1 MTWASPGPAGH
12 GCESLPPLNLFR
24 VLLNWPTSYLRYML
38 LETTVTR
45 FRAMGTDCE
54 VHVTAAGD
62 AGPDLGALAIE
73 RIELLEQSWSR
84 FRPSSELNRLNARA
98 GAGPVLVSDDLLH
111 LVQRMHD
118 AWHRT
123 DGLFDPTVLASMT
136 ALGYD
141 TDFAT
146 VLSRPATH
154 WQDVVTAPAPGM
166 SAVVV
171 DRADST
177 VTLPM
182 GIGLDPGAIGKGLA
196 ADMVAE
202 ELLSAGAHRVLVN
215 LGGDIAVAGPTDD
228 DTPWHIGLEDE
239 RRSRGSDDR
248 LERVLAVTG
257 PQAGVA
263 TSTTMK
269 RRWAQGRRHHVI
281 DPRTGQVSNGD
292 LAQVTVVAGSACDA
306 EVLATA
312 ALLLPS
318 TLAAAWLA
326 DRTANGVLMLAD
338 RTATAVLMT
347 DEGVLVVDEG
357 GIHV

>member
-1 MTWASPGPAGH
+1 MASSWHEALPQVGLTGSDRH
-12 GCESLPPLNLFR
+12 RWESLPPLNLLR
-24 VLLNWPTSYLRYML
+24 ALSYWLLSYLRHML
-38 LETTVTR
+38 LETTVTA

-54 VHVTAAGD
+54 VHVTVTGD
-62 AGPDLGALAIE
+62 AGPDLAGLALE

-98 GAGPVLVSDDLLH
+98 GSGPVPVSDDLLH
-111 LVQRMHD
+111 LVQRMHG
-118 AWHRT
+118 AWHDT

-136 ALGYD
+136 VLGYD

-146 VLSRPATH
+146 VVARPATD
-154 WQDVVTAPAPGM
+154 WQDVVTTPAPGM

-171 DRADST
+171 DTADST
-177 VTLPM
+177 VTLPQ

-196 ADMVAE
+196 ADIVAA
-202 ELLSAGAHRVLVN
+202 ELVSAGAHRVLVN
-215 LGGDIAVAGPTDD
+215 LGGDIAVAGPADD
-228 DTPWHIGLEDE
+228 DTPWHIGVEDE
-239 RRSRGSDDR
+239 RARRGSDER
-248 LERVLAVTG
+248 LDRVLAVAG
-257 PQAGVA
+257 PRAGVA

-281 DPRTGQVSNGD
+281 DPRTGNVSTGD
-292 LAQVTVVAGSACDA
+292 LAQVTVVAGSASEA

-318 TLAAAWLA
+318 SLATAW
-326 DRTANGVLMLAD
+326 LAD

-347 DEGVLVVDEG
+347 DEDVLVANEG
-357 GIHV
+357 DAHV

>member
-1 MTWASPGPAGH
+1 
-12 GCESLPPLNLFR
+12 
-24 VLLNWPTSYLRYML
+24 ML
-38 LETTVTR
+38 LETTVTG

-54 VHVTAAGD
+54 VHVTAVGD
-62 AGPDLGALAIE
+62 AGRDLSGLAIE

-84 FRPSSELNRLNARA
+84 FRPTSELNRLNERA
-98 GAGPVLVSDDLLH
+98 GAGPVPVSEDLLH
-111 LVQRMHD
+111 LVQRMHG
-118 AWHRT
+118 AWHDT

-141 TDFAT
+141 TDFAA
-146 VLSRPATH
+146 VASRPATH

-166 SAVVV
+166 SAVVI

-177 VTLPM
+177 VALPL

-196 ADMVAE
+196 ADIVAE

-215 LGGDIAVAGPTDD
+215 LGGDIAVAGPVDD
-228 DTPWHIGLEDE
+228 GTPWHIGVEDE
-239 RRSRGSDDR
+239 RARRDSDER
-248 LERVLAVTG
+248 LERVLEVAG
-257 PQAGVA
+257 PRAGIA

-281 DPRTGQVSNGD
+281 DPRTGNVSTGD
-292 LAQVTVVAGSACDA
+292 LAQVTVVADSASEA

-326 DRTANGVLMLAD
+326 DRTATAVLMLAD
-338 RTATAVLMT
+338 RTATAVLLT
-347 DEGVLVVDEG
+347 DEDVLVANEG
-357 GIHV
+357 DAHV